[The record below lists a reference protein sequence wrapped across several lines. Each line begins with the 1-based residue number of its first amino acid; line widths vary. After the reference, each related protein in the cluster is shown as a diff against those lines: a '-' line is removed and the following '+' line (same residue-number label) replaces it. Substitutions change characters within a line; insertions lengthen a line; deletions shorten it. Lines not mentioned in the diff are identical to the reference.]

1 MEADSD
7 KKSFTVEYKG
17 KGKGKDVDLYSAFHV
32 QDTSNM
38 HSLKLS
44 TSDLIF
50 FNSGALP
57 NILHYITLQVT
68 GQPTNTALHSDPTTS
83 HRQRQPAS
91 IGLHLR
97 NPSLTDYYSFNRS
110 RRDGWLSWLCWLT
123 DIGRFAHSVVTW
135 PLASRQSS
143 AG

>member
-91 IGLHLR
+91 IGLHLP
-97 NPSLTDYYSFNRS
+97 NLSLMDYYSFNQPRS
-110 RRDGWLSWLCWLT
+110 YGWLSWPCLLT
-123 DIGRFAHSVVTW
+123 DSGRITRNVVTR
-135 PLASRQSS
+135 PAVRVGFL
-143 AG
+143 